1 MRVLGQGLDILHD
14 EAAAHALSVHDIVI
28 MNTEA
33 NLQHVAAHVARLGKK
48 MISIAAGAVC
58 NEALDKLA
66 SSADATGALLVSETG
81 LAPGLMT
88 VLAKELVRC
97 GARGE
102 LHIVLTLDLIGRHG
116 QEAIAWTLAQLRAAT
131 GFIRDPRGNK
141 LYPVDFA
148 DNSAIA
154 ARLGMDTA
162 SAYLALRPDLPA
174 IDIASIARHM
184 KGREGGLEALSAA
197 TATIV
202 RFFGLPTDRVRL
214 DVTISNDSAVR
225 KAVFQGR
232 DQSNLTGAIAAR
244 ATEIALDCPLTGS
257 KRMDDLLA
265 FSDADAL
272 LSSLGAVLGSR
283 ASRRAPSNA
292 SAASIHTSVIAMIAS
307 LRKRGIDLS
316 VSRISLRVE
325 PLASGD
331 EVGEHRPD
339 LIQQPL
345 RRSARRVRHVGC
357 RRVLGTGAGPQQPL
371 RPIPARA
378 SLCQRGE
385 ASRSR

>member
-1 MRVLGQGLDILHD
+1 MSRRVLIVGGYGKAGLKTAEHLARGGLVSEITIAGRNGEHAAKAAARIARSSRVRVLGQGLDIRHD

-33 NLQHVAAHVARLGKK
+33 NLERVAAHVARLGKT
-48 MISIAAGAVC
+48 MISIAAGAAC
-58 NEALDKLA
+58 NGALEKLA

-97 GARGE
+97 GALGA

-116 QEAIAWTLAQLRAAT
+116 EEAIAWTLAQLRAAA
-131 GFIRDPRGNK
+131 GFVRGPRGEK

-154 ARLGMDTA
+154 ARLGLDTA

-174 IDIASIARHM
+174 IDLASIARHL

-202 RFFGLPTDRVRL
+202 KVFGLTTDRVRL
-214 DVTISNDSAVR
+214 DVTISNDSTVR

-244 ATEIALDCPLTGS
+244 ATEIALDCQLTGS

-272 LSSLGAVLGSR
+272 LSRLGA
-283 ASRRAPSNA
+283 
-292 SAASIHTSVIAMIAS
+292 SIELH
-307 LRKRGIDLS
+307 
-316 VSRISLRVE
+316 
-325 PLASGD
+325 
-331 EVGEHRPD
+331 
-339 LIQQPL
+339 
-345 RRSARRVRHVGC
+345 
-357 RRVLGTGAGPQQPL
+357 
-371 RPIPARA
+371 
-378 SLCQRGE
+378 
-385 ASRSR
+385 

>member
-1 MRVLGQGLDILHD
+1 MSRRVLIVGGYGKAGLKTAEHLARGGLVSEITIAGRNGEYAAKAAARIARSSRVRVLGQGLDILHD

-28 MNTEA
+28 MNTQA
-33 NLQHVAAHVARLGKK
+33 NLEPVAAHVARLGKT
-48 MISIAAGAVC
+48 MISIAAGAAC
-58 NEALDKLA
+58 NGALDKLA

-116 QEAIAWTLAQLRAAT
+116 EEAIAWTLAQLRAAA
-131 GFIRDPRGNK
+131 GFVRDPRGNK

-154 ARLGMDTA
+154 ARLGLDAA
-162 SAYLALRPDLPA
+162 SAYLALRPNLPA
-174 IDIASIARHM
+174 IDLASMARHL

-202 RFFGLPTDRVRL
+202 KVFGLTTDRVRL
-214 DVTISNDSAVR
+214 DVTISNDSTVR

-244 ATEIALDCPLTGS
+244 AAEITLDCQLTGS

-272 LSSLGAVLGSR
+272 LFRLGA
-283 ASRRAPSNA
+283 
-292 SAASIHTSVIAMIAS
+292 SIE
-307 LRKRGIDLS
+307 LR
-316 VSRISLRVE
+316 
-325 PLASGD
+325 
-331 EVGEHRPD
+331 
-339 LIQQPL
+339 
-345 RRSARRVRHVGC
+345 
-357 RRVLGTGAGPQQPL
+357 
-371 RPIPARA
+371 
-378 SLCQRGE
+378 
-385 ASRSR
+385 